1 MTGFWPRALILISS
15 LLLLALIIWSAAGLL
30 PAAVFLTVALMARLL
45 WHMRN
50 LARLDNWLEDPE
62 VRAVPDSTGIWGDI
76 FSRLNKMVKSQL
88 KDRERRIA
96 ALHDMEQATSALPEG
111 VVILDEG
118 GHIEWCNPL
127 AEQHFG
133 LDSGR
138 DTGQQIT
145 YLMRQPEFVEYLAAR
160 QFGSP
165 LILRGTRQ
173 DSHMILS
180 IKLISYGANK
190 KLLISRDIT
199 HFERVE
205 NMRRDF
211 VANVSHELRTP
222 LTVVNG
228 FVETLA
234 DMPNLEND
242 MARHALHLMS
252 EQTYRMNHLVDD
264 LLTLSTLENEL
275 NVLQEEKVGVPLLMQ
290 TLKQEGEALSNNR
303 HTLRLEVES
312 DCGVLGSA
320 AELHSAFGNL
330 VSNAIRYTPPGGEI
344 VLHWRVHN
352 GQPVFSVQDS
362 GIGIAA
368 QHIPRL
374 TERFYRVDRSRS
386 RETGGTG
393 LGLAIVK
400 HVASRHQAL
409 LEIISEEGEGSTF
422 SIVFPEKRC
431 LPQDVKIEAGARR

>member
-1 MTGFWPRALILISS
+1 MTGFWPRVLLLLSA
-15 LLLLALIIWSAAGLL
+15 LLLLALFLWVTEGLL
-30 PAAVFLTVALMARLL
+30 PATIFLSAALLAALL
-45 WHMRN
+45 WHMFS
-50 LARLDNWLEDPE
+50 LAALHNWLEDPE
-62 VRAVPDSTGIWGDI
+62 ERAVPDGTGIWGDI
-76 FSRLNKMVKSQL
+76 FSRLNKMVKRQR

-96 ALHDMEQATSALPEG
+96 ALNDMEQATSALPEG
-111 VVILDEG
+111 VVILDHAD
-118 GHIEWCNPL
+118 HIEWCNPL
-127 AEQHFG
+127 AELHFS
-133 LDSGR
+133 LDGGR
-138 DTGQQIT
+138 DTGHQIT
-145 YLMRQPEFVEYLAAR
+145 YLLRQPEFVEYLAAR
-160 QFGSP
+160 EFSSP
-165 LILRGTRQ
+165 LIMRGTRQ

-228 FVETLA
+228 FVETLC

-242 MARHALHLMS
+242 MARRALHLMS
-252 EQTYRMNHLVDD
+252 EQTHRMNHLVDD

-275 NVLQEEKVGVPLLMQ
+275 NVLQEEKVDVPHMMQ
-290 TLKQEGEALSNNR
+290 ALKQEGMALSNNQ
-303 HTLRLEVES
+303 HTLLLQLESNCSVQ
-312 DCGVLGSA
+312 GSA
-320 AELHSAFGNL
+320 SELHSAFGNL

-344 VLHWRVHN
+344 TLRWHEHN

-362 GIGIAA
+362 GIGIAP

-400 HVASRHQAL
+400 HVASRHQAQL
-409 LEIISEEGEGSTF
+409 DIRSEEGKGSTF
-422 SIVFPEKRC
+422 SITFPEKRK
-431 LPQDVKIEAGARR
+431 VAKGGAE

>member
-1 MTGFWPRALILISS
+1 MSGFWPRALTWPIS
-15 LLLLALIIWSAAGLL
+15 LLLLSLL
-30 PAAVFLTVALMARLL
+30 LWASGGPLAAAVFLAAALLVRLL
-45 WHMRN
+45 LYLRH
-50 LARLDNWLEDPE
+50 LAALDKWLGDPE
-62 VRAVPDSTGIWGDI
+62 GMPVPDSSGIWGDV

-88 KDRERRIA
+88 RDRERRIA

-118 GHIEWCNPL
+118 DHIEWCNPL
-127 AEQHFG
+127 AETHFG
-133 LDSGR
+133 LDGRR

-145 YLMRQPEFVEYLAAR
+145 YLARQPEFVEYLAAR
-160 QFGSP
+160 QFSNP
-165 LILRGTRQ
+165 LILRGTRL
-173 DSHMILS
+173 DNLLVLS
-180 IKLISYGANK
+180 IKLIAYGANK
-190 KLLISRDIT
+190 RLLISRDIT

-228 FVETLA
+228 FVETLC
-234 DMPNLEND
+234 DMPNLDNE
-242 MARHALHLMS
+242 MARRALQLMA
-252 EQTYRMNHLVDD
+252 EQTFRMNHLVDD

-275 NVLQEEKVGVPLLMQ
+275 NTLQEEEVNVSALLQ
-290 TLKQEGEALSNNR
+290 TLLQEGNSLSGNK
-303 HTLRLEVES
+303 HTLRLDKDSTCSVR
-312 DCGVLGSA
+312 GNTG
-320 AELHSAFGNL
+320 ELHSAFGNL

-344 VLHWRVHN
+344 ILRWHEQD
-352 GQPVFSVQDS
+352 GQPTFSVQDS
-362 GIGIAA
+362 GIGIAP

-400 HVASRHQAL
+400 HVASRHQAQL
-409 LEIISEEGEGSTF
+409 GIASEEGKGSTF
-422 SIVFPEKRC
+422 SIVFPQQRRV
-431 LPQDVKIEAGARR
+431 PQAGAA

>member
-1 MTGFWPRALILISS
+1 MTGFWPRALILLAS
-15 LLLLALIIWSAAGLL
+15 LLLLTLLIWSVAGLL
-30 PAAVFLTVALMARLL
+30 PAAVFFALALLARLL

-50 LARLDNWLEDPE
+50 LAALDKWLEDPE
-62 VRAVPDSTGIWGDI
+62 GRPAPDGKGIWGDI
-76 FSRLNKMVKSQL
+76 FSRMNRMVKSQIS
-88 KDRERRIA
+88 DRERRIA
-96 ALHDMEQATSALPEG
+96 ALNDMEQATSALPEG
-111 VVILDEG
+111 VVILDDTD
-118 GHIEWCNPL
+118 HIEWCNPL

-133 LDSGR
+133 LDSDR
-138 DTGQQIT
+138 DTGQQVT
-145 YLMRQPEFVEYLAAR
+145 YLMRQPEFVAYLSAK
-160 QFGSP
+160 QFSSP

-173 DSHMILS
+173 DSHLILS
-180 IKLISYGANK
+180 VKLISYGANK

-228 FVETLA
+228 FVETMC
-234 DMPNLEND
+234 DMPSLEND
-242 MARHALHLMS
+242 MARRALQLMS

-275 NVLQEEKVGVPLLMQ
+275 NVLQEEKVDVPQLMQ
-290 TLKQEGEALSNNR
+290 TLKQEGAALSGNE
-303 HTLRLEVES
+303 HTLRLEIES
-312 DCGVLGSA
+312 DSGVLGSPG
-320 AELHSAFGNL
+320 ELHSAFGNL

-344 VLHWRVHN
+344 TLHWREQN

-400 HVASRHQAL
+400 HVASRHQAQ
-409 LEIISEEGEGSTF
+409 LEITSEEGRGSTF
-422 SIVFPEKRC
+422 AIVFPEKRR
-431 LPQDVKIEAGARR
+431 LPQAVKAETERA